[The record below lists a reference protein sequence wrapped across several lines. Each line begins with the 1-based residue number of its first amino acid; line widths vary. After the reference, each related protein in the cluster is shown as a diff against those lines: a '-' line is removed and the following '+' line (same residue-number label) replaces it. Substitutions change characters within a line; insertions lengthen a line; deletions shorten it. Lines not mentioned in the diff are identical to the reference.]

1 MRTRAPSL
9 RMPAFEG
16 VLRCASVVLLVSLL
30 CAVPVQAGSRK
41 ALKLYEQGRKA
52 ELAGQYDEALEL
64 YRTAS
69 QEAPADNRYDLAVRR
84 MRFVAG
90 QAHVDQAFKLRQQGL
105 YVEALGEFERAI
117 TIDPAS
123 SVAVQE
129 RTRTLALIEKRD
141 HAGVDDQGR
150 PAAASD
156 SALEADRIDRARRV
170 GSMVTPPELVPLSN
184 EPFNLMLTEDSR
196 VVFETI
202 AKLAGIN
209 VLFDPDFPER
219 EVEIE
224 IRNVTLHEAL
234 DYAGLVTQA
243 FWQPITH
250 NTVLITSDNPNKR
263 REFEDEV
270 VKTVYLTNLSTPQ
283 DLSEVSTAIRGM
295 TDIRRMFTVN
305 SMSAIVMRGTRS
317 KIALAE
323 KIVHD
328 MDKPRP
334 EVIIDVLVLETS
346 KSTSRTLGVT
356 PLIGKSGGLQ
366 FTAGFTGAGSTA
378 EGRGPLT
385 VAKVADVGSWS
396 TSLPNFLLTALFS
409 KSETNL
415 LQSPRVRAADNQQ
428 ADLRIGDRIPIAT
441 GSFQPGV
448 GGVGINPLVNT
459 QFTYTDV
466 GVNVALTP
474 KIHANR
480 EVSMHV
486 EIEISNVKEFQD
498 IGGISQPV
506 IGQRTI
512 AHDVRV
518 PEGEA
523 SIIGGLNQSQVFKTR
538 AGVPFLGEI
547 PVIGKFFSDE
557 EVRRTESEILLVLV
571 PHIVRMPSIEETN
584 LRTIASGT
592 DQKFQ
597 LRYEE
602 VGNGRPVLP
611 ALDPVASEGP
621 VEPAAGTPVPVE
633 PVQPAVVE
641 PTDEPTVSPAEAPD
655 LPASPEAAS
664 PTATPAAEAP
674 VAAEVAEGQLP
685 PGLRLQLD
693 PAAVQLQV
701 GQELTLSLVVADA
714 VELVSMP
721 LRVQYDP
728 QKMRLLRVEKGPFLA
743 GADASDIIFSRSIRH
758 ANGLAAVTLSRY
770 PGAGGANGEGQLAT
784 LTFEGLEAGE
794 AQLSIVA
801 TGPRNTDNESLEVQ
815 PLEVD
820 VTVE

>member
-16 VLRCASVVLLVSLL
+16 VLRCASVVLLFSLL
-30 CAVPVQAGSRK
+30 IAEPVQAGSRK

-69 QEAPADNRYDLAVRR
+69 QEAPADNRYGLAERR

-105 YVEALGEFERAI
+105 YEEALGEFERAI

-141 HAGVDDQGR
+141 HTAVDDQGR
-150 PAAASD
+150 PAAALD

-170 GSMVTPPELVPLSN
+170 GRMVTPPELVPLSN
-184 EPFNLMLTEDSR
+184 EPFNLMLTEDAR

-234 DYAGLVTQA
+234 DYAGLVAKA

-250 NTVLITSDNPNKR
+250 NTVLITSDDPNKR

-270 VKTVYLTNLSTPQ
+270 VKTIYLTNLSTPQ

-295 TDIRRMFTVN
+295 TDIRRMFSVN

-346 KSTSRTLGVT
+346 KTNNRTLGLT
-356 PLIGKSGGLQ
+356 PLTGSSGGVRFPLS
-366 FTAGFTGAGSTA
+366 FTGAGSAA
-378 EGRGPLT
+378 EAAGALT

-486 EIEISNVKEFQD
+486 EIEISNVKEFVD

-523 SIIGGLNQSQVFKTR
+523 SVIGGLNQSQVFKTR

-557 EVRRTESEILLVLV
+557 EVRRADSEILLVLV
-571 PHIVRMPSIEETN
+571 PHIVRMPGIEDSN

-611 ALDPVASEGP
+611 ALDPVAGEGP
-621 VEPAAGTPVPVE
+621 AAPAADTPVPAE
-633 PVQPAVVE
+633 PVQPAAIE
-641 PTDEPTVSPAEAPD
+641 PPVSPAEAPG
-655 LPASPEAAS
+655 LP
-664 PTATPAAEAP
+664 ATPADSPPTAAPAAQAP
-674 VAAEVAEGQLP
+674 V
-685 PGLRLQLD
+685 
-693 PAAVQLQV
+693 PAA
-701 GQELTLSLVVADA
+701 G
-714 VELVSMP
+714 
-721 LRVQYDP
+721 R
-728 QKMRLLRVEKGPFLA
+728 
-743 GADASDIIFSRSIRH
+743 
-758 ANGLAAVTLSRY
+758 
-770 PGAGGANGEGQLAT
+770 GGAA
-784 LTFEGLEAGE
+784 AGT
-794 AQLSIVA
+794 ASPA
-801 TGPRNTDNESLEVQ
+801 
-815 PLEVD
+815 
-820 VTVE
+820 